1 MISLF
6 IETAGWIGAA
16 LILGSYVLVSTGRL
30 EGRSRTFQ
38 WMNVAGA
45 AGFVVNS
52 GAHGAIPSTS
62 LNVVW
67 LGSVWLRCGRCGAA
81 GAAPELGLGRGG
93 RVPVAGR
100 KPLPRDQ
107 CRRSQAEQDQHA
119 RLWHIDRRSAA
130 AAAAAAAGAAART
143 GACA

>member
-1 MISLF
+1 MDRR
-6 IETAGWIGAA
+6 A

-52 GAHGAIPSTS
+52 GWHGAIPSTA

-67 LGSVWLRCGRCGAA
+67 LEV
-81 GAAPELGLGRGG
+81 GLGTLWTLRRG
-93 RVPVAGR
+93 
-100 KPLPRDQ
+100 
-107 CRRSQAEQDQHA
+107 RSLA
-119 RLWHIDRRSAA
+119 
-130 AAAAAAAGAAART
+130 
-143 GACA
+143 